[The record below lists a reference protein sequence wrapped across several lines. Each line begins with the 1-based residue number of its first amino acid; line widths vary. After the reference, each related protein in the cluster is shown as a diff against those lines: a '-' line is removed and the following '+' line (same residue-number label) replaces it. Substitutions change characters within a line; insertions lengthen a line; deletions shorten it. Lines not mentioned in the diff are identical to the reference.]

1 MKKRNSQLMRALL
14 LTTVITVGFAGE
26 SHAKKLFG
34 SEVEWLG
41 TQSDFNGG
49 CIKFGMQT
57 TYFLGFVV
65 FEEIVF
71 MPC

>member
-1 MKKRNSQLMRALL
+1 MRALL

-49 CIKFGMQT
+49 CVKFGMKT

-65 FEEIVF
+65 SEEMTFES
-71 MPC
+71 C